1 VLPHIV
7 QHQDGRGRIVDGPSQ
22 EDASRPVAPLARDAR
37 AVAAGILLSRLA
49 GLAREKVIAF
59 HLGAGLGAEAFR
71 AALRI
76 PNLLQNLLGDGVLS
90 AAFVPSYSRAVAE
103 GREEDAGRLAAAV
116 ASALLLVTGALVAV
130 GVLLA
135 EPLTRLLTPGFPVG
149 SAKFDLTVALVR
161 ILTPS
166 LGFLVLSA
174 WALGVLSAHRR
185 FFRAYVAPVLW
196 NGAIIAGVTIA
207 ALRGATEVD
216 LARAVGLGALIG
228 AVLQF
233 LVQLPAVVRVVR
245 LRPGRWQDAA
255 DLPQV
260 VRSAGAVIAG
270 RGVVQLSAY
279 LDLVLASLLAAG
291 AVAAIG
297 YAQVLYLLPVS
308 LFGMSVAAAS
318 LPGLSTA
325 SRTDRAPAAAQLA
338 DASRRVALLVVPT
351 TVVYLALGDRVVG
364 ALYRGGAFGAAE
376 TRQVAAVLAAYS
388 LGLIAT
394 TQSRILQSALYSI
407 DEARVPARV
416 ASVRVAVGTLVGVV
430 AMLALD
436 AWRLDPTGPVRI
448 GDVGLTSPA
457 LRASEQ
463 SLLRLGGAGLA
474 LGASVG
480 AWLEFALL
488 RRAVRRRGLLRS
500 DAAAW
505 RRIGLASL
513 AIVPGSVLGRWLA
526 ASLDAAVGGLPA
538 LISAGVALLPALL
551 AVLVVGRIVGVEG
564 LTVPRALR
572 TPRNR

>member
-1 VLPHIV
+1 VLGASCGFGLHR
-7 QHQDGRGRIVDGPSQ
+7 DGRGRMVEGPSHS
-22 EDASRPVAPLARDAR
+22 DASPPLARDSR

-49 GLAREKVIAF
+49 GLVREKVIAF

-90 AAFVPSYSRAVAE
+90 AAFVPSYSRAVDE
-103 GREEDAGRLAAAV
+103 GREEDAGRLATAV
-116 ASALLLVTGALVAV
+116 ASMLVLVTGALVAI

-149 SAKFDLTVALVR
+149 SAKFELTVTLVR

-196 NGAIIAGVTIA
+196 NGAIIVGVSIA
-207 ALRGATEVD
+207 ALRGATEIG
-216 LARAVGLGALIG
+216 LARAVGLGALVG
-228 AVLQF
+228 ALLQF
-233 LVQLPAVVRVVR
+233 LVQLPAVLRVVR
-245 LRPGRWQDAA
+245 LRPGRWRDAA

-260 VRSAGAVIAG
+260 LRSAGAVVAG

-308 LFGMSVAAAS
+308 LFGMSVAAAT

-325 SRTDRAPAAAQLA
+325 SRTDPAAAARQMA

-351 TVVYLALGDRVVG
+351 TVLYLALGDQVVA

-376 TRQVAAVLAAYS
+376 TRQVAVVLAAYS

-394 TQSRILQSALYSI
+394 TQSRVLQAALYSL

-416 ASVRVAVGTLVGVV
+416 AALRVLIGTAIGVA
-430 AMLALD
+430 AMLLLD
-436 AWRLDPTGPVRI
+436 AWRLDALGPVRI
-448 GDVGLTSPA
+448 GAAGLATPA
-457 LRASEQ
+457 LRASEE

-474 LGASVG
+474 LGASLG
-480 AWLEFALL
+480 AWLEYVLL
-488 RRAVRRRGLLRS
+488 RRAIRRRGMLRP
-500 DAAAW
+500 DPAAW
-505 RRIGLASL
+505 RRTILA
-513 AIVPGSVLGRWLA
+513 AAGIVPGSLIGRVLA
-526 ASLDAAVGGLPA
+526 ARLAEAVGELPAAVTA
-538 LISAGVALLPALL
+538 AVTLLPAAL
-551 AVLVVGRIVGVEG
+551 AFLVVARLVGLEG
-564 LTVPRALR
+564 LPRVSRITSRR
-572 TPRNR
+572 TR

>member
-1 VLPHIV
+1 V
-7 QHQDGRGRIVDGPSQ
+7 
-22 EDASRPVAPLARDAR
+22 ARDAR
-37 AVAAGILLSRLA
+37 AVAAGILLSRIA
-49 GLAREKVIAF
+49 GLVREKAIAF

-116 ASALLLVTGALVAV
+116 ASALLLVTGALVAI
-130 GVLLA
+130 GILFA

-149 SAKFDLTVALVR
+149 SAKFDLTVTLVR

-216 LARAVGLGALIG
+216 LARAVGYGALLG

-233 LVQLPAVVRVVR
+233 LVQLPAVVRLVR
-245 LRPGRWQDAA
+245 LRPGPWREVT

-308 LFGMSVAAAS
+308 LFGMSIAAAS

-325 SRTDRAPAAAQLA
+325 SRTDREPAAAQLA
-338 DASRRVALLVVPT
+338 DASRRVALFVLPT
-351 TVVYLALGDRVVG
+351 TVVYLALGDQVVA

-376 TRQVAAVLAAYS
+376 TRQVAVVLAAYS

-394 TQSRILQSALYSI
+394 TQSRVLQSALYSI

-416 ASVRVAVGTLVGVV
+416 ASIRVVVGTLVGVA

-436 AWRLDPTGPVRI
+436 AWRMDAAGPVRI
-448 GDVGLTSPA
+448 GDSGLAAPV

-474 LGASVG
+474 LGASIG
-480 AWLEFALL
+480 AWIEFGLL
-488 RRAVRRRGLLRS
+488 RRAVRRNGLLRT
-500 DAAAW
+500 DAPGW
-505 RRIGLASL
+505 RRIVLASL
-513 AIVPGSVLGRWLA
+513 AIVPGSLVGRAIATRLVM
-526 ASLDAAVGGLPA
+526 SFGDLPA
-538 LISAGVALLPALL
+538 VLTSGVAVLPGLL
-551 AVLVVGRIVGVEG
+551 AFLIVGRSLGLEG
-564 LTVPRALR
+564 LELPRALR
-572 TPRNR
+572 PRRSR

>member
-1 VLPHIV
+1 VN
-7 QHQDGRGRIVDGPSQ
+7 GPSQ
-22 EDASRPVAPLARDAR
+22 EDAPRPLARDAR
-37 AVAAGILLSRLA
+37 AVAAGILLSRIA
-49 GLAREKVIAF
+49 GLVREKAIAF

-116 ASALLLVTGALVAV
+116 ASALLLVTGALVAI
-130 GVLLA
+130 GILFA

-149 SAKFDLTVALVR
+149 SAKFDLTVTLVR

-216 LARAVGLGALIG
+216 LARAVGYGALLG

-233 LVQLPAVVRVVR
+233 LVQLPAVVRLVR
-245 LRPGRWQDAA
+245 LRPGPWREVT

-325 SRTDRAPAAAQLA
+325 SRTDREPAAAQLA
-338 DASRRVALLVVPT
+338 DASRRVALFVVPT
-351 TVVYLALGDRVVG
+351 TVVYLALGDQVVA

-394 TQSRILQSALYSI
+394 TQSRVLQSALYSI

-416 ASVRVAVGTLVGVV
+416 ASIRVVVGTLVGVA

-436 AWRLDPTGPVRI
+436 GWRMDAGGPVRI
-448 GDVGLTSPA
+448 GDPGLAAPV

-474 LGASVG
+474 LGASIG
-480 AWLEFALL
+480 AWLEFGLL
-488 RRAVRRRGLLRS
+488 RRAVRRSGLLRT
-500 DAAAW
+500 DAPGW
-505 RRIGLASL
+505 RRIVLASL
-513 AIVPGSVLGRWLA
+513 AIVPGSLVGRAIA
-526 ASLDAAVGGLPA
+526 ARLVTSFGDLPA
-538 LISAGVALLPALL
+538 VLTSGVAVLPGLL
-551 AVLVVGRIVGVEG
+551 AFLVVGRSLGLEG
-564 LTVPRALR
+564 LELPRALR
-572 TPRNR
+572 PRRSR

>member
-1 VLPHIV
+1 MN
-7 QHQDGRGRIVDGPSQ
+7 GPSQ
-22 EDASRPVAPLARDAR
+22 QDAPPPLARDAR
-37 AVAAGILLSRLA
+37 AVAAGILLSRVA
-49 GLAREKVIAF
+49 GLVREKAIAF

-103 GREEDAGRLAAAV
+103 GRDEDAGRLAAAV
-116 ASALLLVTGALVAV
+116 ASALLLVTGALVAI

-149 SAKFDLTVALVR
+149 SAKFDLTVTLVR

-196 NGAIIAGVTIA
+196 NGAIIVGVTVA
-207 ALRGATEVD
+207 ALRGATEIE
-216 LARAVGLGALIG
+216 LARAVGYGALFG

-233 LVQLPAVVRVVR
+233 LVQLPAVIRLVR
-245 LRPGRWQDAA
+245 LRPGRWRDVI

-260 VRSAGAVIAG
+260 VRSAGAVVAG

-318 LPGLSTA
+318 LPGLSTS
-325 SRTDRAPAAAQLA
+325 SRTDRGPAAAQLA
-338 DASRRVALLVVPT
+338 DASRRVALFVVPT
-351 TVVYLALGDRVVG
+351 TVVYLALGDQVVA

-394 TQSRILQSALYSI
+394 TQSRVLQSALYSI

-416 ASVRVAVGTLVGVV
+416 ASVRVAVGTLVGVA
-430 AMLALD
+430 AMLVLD
-436 AWRLDPTGPVRI
+436 AWRMDAFGPVRI
-448 GDVGLTSPA
+448 GDTGLATPA
-457 LRASEQ
+457 LRASEE

-480 AWLEFALL
+480 AWLEYVLL
-488 RRAVRRRGLLRS
+488 RRAVRARGLLVT

-505 RRIGLASL
+505 RRLGLAAL
-513 AIVPGSVLGRWLA
+513 AIVPGSLIGRGLA
-526 ASLDAAVGGLPA
+526 SRLTATVGDLPAFLVAAVSVLPA
-538 LISAGVALLPALL
+538 VL
-551 AVLVVGRIVGVEG
+551 AFLVVGRLVGLAG
-564 LTVPRALR
+564 LELPRR
-572 TPRNR
+572 FRPRRSR

>member
-1 VLPHIV
+1 MLLHIG
-7 QHQDGRGRIVDGPSQ
+7 QHQDGRGRIVSGPSHD
-22 EDASRPVAPLARDAR
+22 DAAPPLARDAR
-37 AVAAGILLSRLA
+37 AVAAGILLSRIA
-49 GLAREKVIAF
+49 GLVREKAIAF

-103 GREEDAGRLAAAV
+103 GRDEDAGRLAAAV
-116 ASALLLVTGALVAV
+116 ASMLLLLTGALVAV
-130 GVLLA
+130 GMLLA

-149 SAKFDLTVALVR
+149 SAKFDLTVTLVR

-207 ALRGATEVD
+207 ALRGASEID
-216 LARAVGLGALIG
+216 LARAVGFGALVG

-245 LRPGRWQDAA
+245 LRPGRWRDAG

-270 RGVVQLSAY
+270 RGVVQISAY

-325 SRTDRAPAAAQLA
+325 SRTDRGPAATQLA

-351 TVVYLALGDRVVG
+351 TVVYLSLGDQVVA

-376 TRQVAAVLAAYS
+376 TRQVAVVLAAYS

-394 TQSRILQSALYSI
+394 TQSRVLQSALYSI
-407 DEARVPARV
+407 DEARIPARV
-416 ASVRVAVGTLVGVV
+416 ASVRVVIGTLIGVA

-436 AWRLDPTGPVRI
+436 AWRLDASGPVRI
-448 GDVGLTSPA
+448 GDTGFAAPV

-474 LGASVG
+474 LGASIG
-480 AWLEFALL
+480 AWLEFTLL
-488 RRAVRRRGLLRS
+488 RRAVRRRGLLLA
-500 DAAAW
+500 DASAW
-505 RRIGLASL
+505 RRIILASL
-513 AIVPGSVLGRWLA
+513 AIVPGSFAGRALA
-526 ASLDAAVGGLPA
+526 ARLVATVGELPA
-538 LISAGVALLPALL
+538 FITAGVAVLPALL
-551 AVLVVGRIVGVEG
+551 AFLIAGRLVGLEG
-564 LTVPRALR
+564 LALPRSFR
-572 TPRNR
+572 TRRSR

>member
-1 VLPHIV
+1 MST
-7 QHQDGRGRIVDGPSQ
+7 GPPNGPP
-22 EDASRPVAPLARDAR
+22 EPAEPPLARDSR
-37 AVAAGILLSRLA
+37 AVAAGILLSRVA

-103 GREEDAGRLAAAV
+103 GREEDAGRLAAAI
-116 ASALLLVTGALVAV
+116 AALLMLVTGLLVTI

-149 SAKFDLTVALVR
+149 SAKFELTVTLVR

-196 NGAIIAGVTIA
+196 NGAIIVSVSVAAVT
-207 ALRGATEVD
+207 GATEIG
-216 LARAVGLGALIG
+216 LARAVGFGALIG

-233 LVQLPAVVRVVR
+233 LVQLPSVLRVVR
-245 LRPGRWQDAA
+245 LRPGRWRHAT
-255 DLPQV
+255 DLGLV
-260 VRSAGAVIAG
+260 LRSAGAVIAG
-270 RGVVQLSAY
+270 RGVVQISAY

-291 AVAAIG
+291 AVAALG

-318 LPGLSTA
+318 LPGLSTT
-325 SRTDRAPAAAQLA
+325 SRTDRDAAAGQLA
-338 DASRRVALLVVPT
+338 DAARRVALLVVPT
-351 TVVYLALGDRVVG
+351 TFLYLTLGDQVVA
-364 ALYRGGAFGAAE
+364 ALYRGGAFGPAE
-376 TRQVAAVLAAYS
+376 TRQVAVVLAAYS

-394 TQSRILQSALYSI
+394 TQSRVLQSALYSL
-407 DEARVPARV
+407 DEARVPARI
-416 ASVRVAVGTLVGVV
+416 AAVRVVVSAFIGVG
-430 AMLALD
+430 AMLLLD
-436 AWRLDPTGPVRI
+436 AWRLDALGPVR
-448 GDVGLTSPA
+448 VGSTGLATPL
-457 LRASEQ
+457 LRASED

-480 AWLEFALL
+480 AWLEYGLL
-488 RRAVRRRGLLRS
+488 RRAVGRRGLLRPDGS
-500 DAAAW
+500 AW
-505 RRIGLASL
+505 RRTLLASS
-513 AIVPGSVLGRWLA
+513 AIVPGSLVGRQLA
-526 ASLDAAVGGLPA
+526 ARLVSVVGELPAVVAAGVTALPA
-538 LISAGVALLPALL
+538 LAAFLI
-551 AVLVVGRIVGVEG
+551 VGRMLSLDG
-564 LTVPRALR
+564 LTLPPRLR
-572 TPRNR
+572 SRRSR

>member
-1 VLPHIV
+1 M
-7 QHQDGRGRIVDGPSQ
+7 
-22 EDASRPVAPLARDAR
+22 ARDAR
-37 AVAAGILLSRLA
+37 AVAAGILLSRIA
-49 GLAREKVIAF
+49 GLVREKAIAF

-116 ASALLLVTGALVAV
+116 ASALLLVTGALVAI
-130 GVLLA
+130 GILFA

-149 SAKFDLTVALVR
+149 SAKFDLTVTLVR

-216 LARAVGLGALIG
+216 LARAVGYGALLG

-233 LVQLPAVVRVVR
+233 LVQLPAVVRLVR
-245 LRPGRWQDAA
+245 LRPGPWREVT

-308 LFGMSVAAAS
+308 LFGMSIAAAS

-325 SRTDRAPAAAQLA
+325 SRTDREPAAAQLA
-338 DASRRVALLVVPT
+338 DASRRVALFVLPT
-351 TVVYLALGDRVVG
+351 TVVYLALGDQVVA

-376 TRQVAAVLAAYS
+376 TRQVAVVLAAYS

-394 TQSRILQSALYSI
+394 TQSRVLQSALYSI

-416 ASVRVAVGTLVGVV
+416 ASIRVVVGTLVGVA

-436 AWRLDPTGPVRI
+436 AWRMDAAGPVRI
-448 GDVGLTSPA
+448 GDSGLAAPV

-474 LGASVG
+474 LGASIG
-480 AWLEFALL
+480 AWIEFGLL
-488 RRAVRRRGLLRS
+488 RRAVRRNGLLRT
-500 DAAAW
+500 DAPGW
-505 RRIGLASL
+505 RRIVLASL
-513 AIVPGSVLGRWLA
+513 AIVPGSLVGRAIATRLVM
-526 ASLDAAVGGLPA
+526 SFGDLPA
-538 LISAGVALLPALL
+538 VLTSGVAVLPGLL
-551 AVLVVGRIVGVEG
+551 AFLIVGRSLGLEG
-564 LTVPRALR
+564 LELPRALR
-572 TPRNR
+572 PRRSR